1 MDTRR
6 PDVACPLAYS
16 PRMERT
22 PFTAITES
30 GGITGWVAGQGPP
43 VLALHGGPALNFDYL
58 DAVVEEVGARH
69 RVATFQQRGLAPST
83 TEGEFTIAEAVDD
96 IVAVLD
102 ELGWDTAY
110 LMGHSWGGHLAL
122 HAATAIPERLAGVLA
137 IDPLGAVGDGGSAEF
152 VAELVARMP
161 DANRPRFDELEAK
174 ETAEGLS
181 PVEDIEQLELVWP
194 SYFAEPSAAP
204 TMPPTAVSQ
213 PAYEGLWADLNARL
227 PELEAALPSIR
238 VPVGV
243 LVGERSP
250 IPTSAGTDTAERIP
264 AAWWRVEPG
273 AGHFIWL
280 EVPGAALAAMDR
292 LARPSGLSARSG
304 PPAPKASRW

>member
-1 MDTRR
+1 
-6 PDVACPLAYS
+6 
-16 PRMERT
+16 MERT
-22 PFTAITES
+22 SFTAKTRS
-30 GGITGWVAGQGPP
+30 GGIAGWVAGQGSP
-43 VLALHGGPALNFDYL
+43 VVALHGGPALSFDYL
-58 DAVVEEVGARH
+58 DRVVEEVGARH

-83 TEGEFTIAEAVDD
+83 TEGEFTIAEAVGD

-122 HAATAIPERLAGVLA
+122 HAATAVPERLSGVLA

-152 VAELVARMP
+152 MAELVVRMP

-174 ETAEGLS
+174 ESADGLS
-181 PVEDIEQLELVWP
+181 TEEDVEQLRLLWP
-194 SYFAEPSAAP
+194 SYFAEPSTAP
-204 TMPPTAVSQ
+204 AMPPVEMSQ

-227 PELEAALPSIR
+227 PELEAALPSIS

-250 IPTSAGTDTAERIP
+250 IPTRAGTDTADRIP
-264 AAWWRVEPG
+264 GAWWHVEPG

-280 EVPGAALAAMDR
+280 EVPGAV
-292 LARPSGLSARSG
+292 LSAMNRLT
-304 PPAPKASRW
+304 APSVAAPQT